1 MKAHAYEKYLRVSP
15 TKVLR
20 YSRELKRG
28 MSVNEAIA
36 KLNFVPAK
44 GAKFLKKAIES
55 AKANLIFK
63 ATESKNEYD
72 EEKFVIEKILIQKAQ
87 TFKRLRPR
95 GRGRADIIQ
104 RRNTHIYVEI
114 NDGNVEE

>member
-20 YSRELKRG
+20 YSREIKSG

-36 KLNFVPAK
+36 HLNFVPAK
-44 GAKFLKKAIES
+44 GAKLLKKALES

-63 ATESKNEYD
+63 MTEAKSEYD
-72 EEKFVIEKILIQKAQ
+72 EDKFAIEKILIQKAP

-104 RRNTHIYVEI
+104 KRNTHIFVEI